1 MRISSCFFPITKA
14 RNLTSV
20 PIYSILLN
28 CYTRFNAVAIQL
40 LSPIW
45 LFVTPWAAAYQASL
59 SIANSW
65 RLFKLMFIESVMPSN
80 HFILCHP
87 LLFLPSIFPCIRIYS
102 SELVLPIRWPKCWS
116 FTSASV
122 LPMNI
127 QGWYPLGL
135 TVLISL
141 LSQGLS
147 WVFSNTTVQKH
158 QFFSIQPSLSSNS
171 YIRIWRL

>member
-87 LLFLPSIFPCIRIYS
+87 LLFLPSIFPCIRVFS
-102 SELVLPIRWPKCWS
+102 NELALCIREPKFS
-116 FTSASV
+116 ASASV

-127 QGWYPLGL
+127 QGWFPLGL
-135 TVLISL
+135 IDLISL

>member
-1 MRISSCFFPITKA
+1 MRISSCFFRITKA

-87 LLFLPSIFPCIRIYS
+87 LLFLPSIFPCIRVFS
-102 SELVLPIRWPKCWS
+102 NELALCIREPKFS
-116 FTSASV
+116 ASASV

-127 QGWYPLGL
+127 QGWFPLGL
-135 TVLISL
+135 IDLISL